1 MALEASC
8 GLKNHEAGRAEALR
22 PAFAGRR
29 KVYARPAAT
38 RAYKMNVL
46 SCFSFSKLQ
55 SPNDE
60 QSALEWVGIRGDIT
74 LGIGRGHTDLF
85 NAEWETVVLTQ
96 QRYTPSCIDLSLYYH
111 KQVMLSH

>member
-1 MALEASC
+1 MPRCFTSQVIPFYNDRRPRS
-8 GLKNHEAGRAEALR
+8 GLKLASEAAAKQQGGANALQ
-22 PAFAGRR
+22 PAFARRR
-29 KVYARPAAT
+29 KVSARPAAT

-74 LGIGRGHTDLF
+74 LGIGRGQG
-85 NAEWETVVLTQ
+85 AEWSTNTRL
-96 QRYTPSCIDLSLYYH
+96 
-111 KQVMLSH
+111 QVNQNVK